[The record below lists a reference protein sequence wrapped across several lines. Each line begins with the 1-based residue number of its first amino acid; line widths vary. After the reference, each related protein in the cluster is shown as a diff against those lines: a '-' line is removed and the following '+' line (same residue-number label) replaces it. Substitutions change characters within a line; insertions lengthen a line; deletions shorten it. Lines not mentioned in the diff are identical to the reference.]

1 MYEKQTLPNGVRIV
15 YEHMP
20 HVRSAAIGVWV
31 GVGSRYESP
40 CEAGSAHFIEHML
53 FKGTAQHS
61 ASELAE
67 RMDAIGGQVNAYTTR
82 EGTCYY
88 ARVLDEHLDRAGD
101 LLAEMLF
108 TSNFSETDADNERG
122 VIREEMDMYA
132 DTPEDLV
139 TERLIGAAFPG
150 ALGRPVLGRP
160 ATIDRL
166 TGARLRSFQIAHY
179 IAPRIVIAVSGS
191 FTDENIARLA
201 AHFSWLPVRPDL
213 TMRSGSYT
221 PAFTLKRK
229 AIEQNQISI
238 GFPGLPTGAEE
249 RFTMALLS
257 SILGGN
263 MSSRLFQTVR
273 EKNGLCYAIYTYTA
287 SFLDCGMFGI
297 SAAVGRETEQ
307 RALALIRDEL
317 ERFRTDGVTQSELDR
332 AREQVHASVLMAE
345 ESTASRMNK
354 LGYSE
359 LYLGRVLPADEVL
372 ARYDAVTRE
381 DILGLARETL
391 DFDCVSFSAVGRLR
405 PQEEYA
411 QQLRTE
417 TEKRRGGLRGVFLFQ
432 SSDSPAMTV
441 CRMRRIPHPRR
452 LRKGADSAAMYRKTE
467 PRRLQ
472 EEAAGGVLLFQAFWI
487 SSSAI
492 CTQLVAA
499 PLRTW
504 SPQHQRHRPLGSV
517 RSGRMRPTN
526 TRS

>member
-1 MYEKQTLPNGVRIV
+1 M
-15 YEHMP
+15 
-20 HVRSAAIGVWV
+20 
-31 GVGSRYESP
+31 
-40 CEAGSAHFIEHML
+40 
-53 FKGTAQHS
+53 
-61 ASELAE
+61 
-67 RMDAIGGQVNAYTTR
+67 
-82 EGTCYY
+82 
-88 ARVLDEHLDRAGD
+88 
-101 LLAEMLF
+101 
-108 TSNFSETDADNERG
+108 
-122 VIREEMDMYA
+122 
-132 DTPEDLV
+132 
-139 TERLIGAAFPG
+139 
-150 ALGRPVLGRP
+150 
-160 ATIDRL
+160 
-166 TGARLRSFQIAHY
+166 
-179 IAPRIVIAVSGS
+179 SGS

-391 DFDCVSFSAVGRLR
+391 DFDRVSFSAVGRLR

-411 QQLRTE
+411 QQLR
-417 TEKRRGGLRGVFLFQ
+417 G
-432 SSDSPAMTV
+432 
-441 CRMRRIPHPRR
+441 
-452 LRKGADSAAMYRKTE
+452 
-467 PRRLQ
+467 
-472 EEAAGGVLLFQAFWI
+472 
-487 SSSAI
+487 
-492 CTQLVAA
+492 
-499 PLRTW
+499 
-504 SPQHQRHRPLGSV
+504 
-517 RSGRMRPTN
+517 
-526 TRS
+526 

>member
-1 MYEKQTLPNGVRIV
+1 MYEKRTLPNGVRMV

-20 HVRSAAIGVWV
+20 HVRSAAIGVWI

-40 CEAGSAHFIEHML
+40 SNAGSAHFIEHML
-53 FKGTAQHS
+53 FKGTAQHT

-108 TSNFSETDADNERG
+108 TSNFAEADVANERG

-150 ALGRPVLGRP
+150 TLGRPVLGRP
-160 ATIDRL
+160 ATIERL
-166 TGARLRSFQIAHY
+166 TGARLRAFQLAHY
-179 IAPRIVIAVSGS
+179 IAPRIVVAVSGS
-191 FTDENIARLA
+191 FTEENLAHLA
-201 AHFSWLPVRPDL
+201 AHFSWLPARPDL
-213 TMRSGSYT
+213 TMRRGSYT

-238 GFPGLPTGAEE
+238 GFPGLPTGSEA

-273 EKNGLCYAIYTYTA
+273 EKNGLCYAV
-287 SFLDCGMFGI
+287 

-317 ERFRTDGVTQSELDR
+317 DRFRTDGVTQTELDR

-345 ESTASRMNK
+345 ESTAARMNK

-359 LYLGRVLPADEVL
+359 LYLGRVLSADEVL
-372 ARYDAVTRE
+372 ARYDAVTCE

-391 DFDCVSFSAVGRLR
+391 DFARVSFSAVGRLR
-405 PQEEYA
+405 AQEEYE
-411 QQLRTE
+411 QL
-417 TEKRRGGLRGVFLFQ
+417 L
-432 SSDSPAMTV
+432 
-441 CRMRRIPHPRR
+441 
-452 LRKGADSAAMYRKTE
+452 KG
-467 PRRLQ
+467 
-472 EEAAGGVLLFQAFWI
+472 
-487 SSSAI
+487 
-492 CTQLVAA
+492 
-499 PLRTW
+499 
-504 SPQHQRHRPLGSV
+504 
-517 RSGRMRPTN
+517 
-526 TRS
+526 

>member
-139 TERLIGAAFPG
+139 TERHIGAAVPG
-150 ALGRPVLGRP
+150 
-160 ATIDRL
+160 
-166 TGARLRSFQIAHY
+166 AHY

-201 AHFSWLPVRPDL
+201 AHFSWLPGRPDL

-391 DFDCVSFSAVGRLR
+391 DFDRVSFSAVGRLR

-411 QQLRTE
+411 QQLR
-417 TEKRRGGLRGVFLFQ
+417 G
-432 SSDSPAMTV
+432 
-441 CRMRRIPHPRR
+441 
-452 LRKGADSAAMYRKTE
+452 
-467 PRRLQ
+467 
-472 EEAAGGVLLFQAFWI
+472 
-487 SSSAI
+487 
-492 CTQLVAA
+492 
-499 PLRTW
+499 
-504 SPQHQRHRPLGSV
+504 
-517 RSGRMRPTN
+517 
-526 TRS
+526 

>member
-20 HVRSAAIGVWV
+20 HVRSAAIGVWI

-108 TSNFSETDADNERG
+108 TSNFAEADVANERG

-191 FTDENIARLA
+191 FTEANIARLA
-201 AHFSWLPVRPDL
+201 LFVAARAAGPDHAL
-213 TMRSGSYT
+213 RQ
-221 PAFTLKRK
+221 LH
-229 AIEQNQISI
+229 
-238 GFPGLPTGAEE
+238 PGLHAQAQGHRAKPDQH
-249 RFTMALLS
+249 RF
-257 SILGGN
+257 
-263 MSSRLFQTVR
+263 SRP
-273 EKNGLCYAIYTYTA
+273 A
-287 SFLDCGMFGI
+287 
-297 SAAVGRETEQ
+297 
-307 RALALIRDEL
+307 
-317 ERFRTDGVTQSELDR
+317 DGVGG
-332 AREQVHASVLMAE
+332 A
-345 ESTASRMNK
+345 
-354 LGYSE
+354 
-359 LYLGRVLPADEVL
+359 LYHGAALV
-372 ARYDAVTRE
+372 
-381 DILGLARETL
+381 
-391 DFDCVSFSAVGRLR
+391 
-405 PQEEYA
+405 
-411 QQLRTE
+411 
-417 TEKRRGGLRGVFLFQ
+417 
-432 SSDSPAMTV
+432 
-441 CRMRRIPHPRR
+441 HPRR
-452 LRKGADSAAMYRKTE
+452 E
-467 PRRLQ
+467 H
-472 EEAAGGVLLFQAFWI
+472 VL
-487 SSSAI
+487 
-492 CTQLVAA
+492 A
-499 PLRTW
+499 PVSDRA
-504 SPQHQRHRPLGSV
+504 
-517 RSGRMRPTN
+517 
-526 TRS
+526 

>member
-221 PAFTLKRK
+221 PAFALKRK

-332 AREQVHASVLMAE
+332 ARLVNGDVVHEVHGGGDGVTAHDGHAHAGARDVHVRQVQDLAALVL
-345 ESTASRMNK
+345 
-354 LGYSE
+354 E
-359 LYLGRVLPADEVL
+359 LHLL
-372 ARYDAVTRE
+372 
-381 DILGLARETL
+381 
-391 DFDCVSFSAVGRLR
+391 
-405 PQEEYA
+405 
-411 QQLRTE
+411 
-417 TEKRRGGLRGVFLFQ
+417 
-432 SSDSPAMTV
+432 
-441 CRMRRIPHPRR
+441 
-452 LRKGADSAAMYRKTE
+452 
-467 PRRLQ
+467 
-472 EEAAGGVLLFQAFWI
+472 GGVAVALLAADLRDDVVGDLVREHLRRVALAGAQGVDLVL
-487 SSSAI
+487 
-492 CTQLVAA
+492 QLDRAARARAGYGLIRRHDHVAD
-499 PLRTW
+499 
-504 SPQHQRHRPLGSV
+504 G
-517 RSGRMRPTN
+517 
-526 TRS
+526 

>member
-1 MYEKQTLPNGVRIV
+1 MWI
-15 YEHMP
+15 
-20 HVRSAAIGVWV
+20 

-40 CEAGSAHFIEHML
+40 CETGSAHFIEHML

-108 TSNFSETDADNERG
+108 TSNFAEADVANERG

-139 TERLIGAAFPG
+139 TERLIGAVFPG

-160 ATIDRL
+160 ASIDRL

-201 AHFSWLPVRPDL
+201 AHFSFLPGRPDL

-238 GFPGLPTGAEE
+238 GFPGLPTGSEA

-297 SAAVGRETEQ
+297 SAAVGRETGAARPRAHPRRA
-307 RALALIRDEL
+307 RALPHRRRYAIGARP
-317 ERFRTDGVTQSELDR
+317 R
-332 AREQVHASVLMAE
+332 ARTGARERAHGGGI
-345 ESTASRMNK
+345 TASRMNK

-391 DFDCVSFSAVGRLR
+391 DFDRVSFSAVGRLR
-405 PQEEYA
+405 PQEEYE
-411 QQLRTE
+411 QQL
-417 TEKRRGGLRGVFLFQ
+417 
-432 SSDSPAMTV
+432 
-441 CRMRRIPHPRR
+441 
-452 LRKGADSAAMYRKTE
+452 KG
-467 PRRLQ
+467 
-472 EEAAGGVLLFQAFWI
+472 
-487 SSSAI
+487 
-492 CTQLVAA
+492 
-499 PLRTW
+499 
-504 SPQHQRHRPLGSV
+504 
-517 RSGRMRPTN
+517 
-526 TRS
+526 

>member
-345 ESTASRMNK
+345 ESTSILPRLYRRTRCSRATTPSRARTSSALRARRWTLTACRSRPSAACGRRRNTRSSSGDNKNAAEAS
-354 LGYSE
+354 
-359 LYLGRVLPADEVL
+359 A
-372 ARYDAVTRE
+372 A
-381 DILGLARETL
+381 
-391 DFDCVSFSAVGRLR
+391 FSFSVVRLTGHDR
-405 PQEEYA
+405 VPDAADTTPAPLA
-411 QQLRTE
+411 Q
-417 TEKRRGGLRGVFLFQ
+417 GGG
-432 SSDSPAMTV
+432 S
-441 CRMRRIPHPRR
+441 CRHV
-452 LRKGADSAAMYRKTE
+452 SQNV

-499 PLRTW
+499 PLRT
-504 SPQHQRHRPLGSV
+504 
-517 RSGRMRPTN
+517 
-526 TRS
+526 

>member
-238 GFPGLPTGAEE
+238 GFPGMPTGAEE

-372 ARYDAVTRE
+372 ARADGRGRDGSALCH
-381 DILGLARETL
+381 IGKA
-391 DFDCVSFSAVGRLR
+391 AVGLLR
-405 PQEEYA
+405 HGVDAAVVHGVDARDRRRDGGQDVGLVHALAHGAGQEFREQHGGFERGEKFLHRVRA
-411 QQLRTE
+411 RALHADAEALELALEGVRVLQRRAAVALGGVELLEHLR
-417 TEKRRGGLRGVFLFQ
+417 
-432 SSDSPAMTV
+432 
-441 CRMRRIPHPRR
+441 
-452 LRKGADSAAMYRKTE
+452 
-467 PRRLQ
+467 
-472 EEAAGGVLLFQAFWI
+472 EAAAGLVIHALFEMNVVKCHVRF
-487 SSSAI
+487 SFP
-492 CTQLVAA
+492 T
-499 PLRTW
+499 
-504 SPQHQRHRPLGSV
+504 HR
-517 RSGRMRPTN
+517 
-526 TRS
+526 

>member
-40 CEAGSAHFIEHML
+40 CEAGSAHFIEHMI
-53 FKGTAQHS
+53 FKGTVQHS

-372 ARYDAVTRE
+372 ARYDAVTCE

-391 DFDCVSFSAVGRLR
+391 DFDRVSFSAVGRLR

-411 QQLRTE
+411 QQL
-417 TEKRRGGLRGVFLFQ
+417 
-432 SSDSPAMTV
+432 
-441 CRMRRIPHPRR
+441 
-452 LRKGADSAAMYRKTE
+452 KG
-467 PRRLQ
+467 
-472 EEAAGGVLLFQAFWI
+472 
-487 SSSAI
+487 
-492 CTQLVAA
+492 
-499 PLRTW
+499 
-504 SPQHQRHRPLGSV
+504 
-517 RSGRMRPTN
+517 
-526 TRS
+526 

>member
-1 MYEKQTLPNGVRIV
+1 MGGQHIMYEKQTLPNGVRIV

-238 GFPGLPTGAEE
+238 GFLHLLEGFAQKGVLGHHQFHIALEALAAQGSGLLGVERLDVGDVEVRISLELLGEVVDYNQFFFLSHLFSPPSYLVSTDLESICTPGLMVVE
-249 RFTMALLS
+249 R
-257 SILGGN
+257 
-263 MSSRLFQTVR
+263 
-273 EKNGLCYAIYTYTA
+273 
-287 SFLDCGMFGI
+287 
-297 SAAVGRETEQ
+297 
-307 RALALIRDEL
+307 
-317 ERFRTDGVTQSELDR
+317 
-332 AREQVHASVLMAE
+332 
-345 ESTASRMNK
+345 
-354 LGYSE
+354 
-359 LYLGRVLPADEVL
+359 
-372 ARYDAVTRE
+372 
-381 DILGLARETL
+381 
-391 DFDCVSFSAVGRLR
+391 
-405 PQEEYA
+405 
-411 QQLRTE
+411 
-417 TEKRRGGLRGVFLFQ
+417 
-432 SSDSPAMTV
+432 
-441 CRMRRIPHPRR
+441 
-452 LRKGADSAAMYRKTE
+452 
-467 PRRLQ
+467 
-472 EEAAGGVLLFQAFWI
+472 
-487 SSSAI
+487 
-492 CTQLVAA
+492 
-499 PLRTW
+499 
-504 SPQHQRHRPLGSV
+504 
-517 RSGRMRPTN
+517 
-526 TRS
+526 

>member
-20 HVRSAAIGVWV
+20 HVRSAAIGVWI

-108 TSNFSETDADNERG
+108 TSNFAEADVANERG

-160 ATIDRL
+160 ASIDRL
-166 TGARLRSFQIAHY
+166 TGARLRSFQTAHY

-201 AHFSWLPVRPDL
+201 AHFSFLPRRPDL

-238 GFPGLPTGAEE
+238 GFPGLPTGSEA

-263 MSSRLFQTVR
+263 MSSRLFQEIR
-273 EKNGLCYAIYTYTA
+273 EKRGLVYTVYSFTA
-287 SFLDCGMFGI
+287 SHTEDGLFGI
-297 SAAVGRETEQ
+297 YAGTGAKDLKNLLPVVVDEIRKVCNDKVTEKELVRAKTQLKASMLMSLESSSA
-307 RALALIRDEL
+307 
-317 ERFRTDGVTQSELDR
+317 
-332 AREQVHASVLMAE
+332 
-345 ESTASRMNK
+345 TA
-354 LGYSE
+354 
-359 LYLGRVLPADEVL
+359 EVL
-372 ARYDAVTRE
+372 ARQMLIFDRIIPIDEMVERIE
-381 DILGLARETL
+381 KVTL
-391 DFDCVSFSAVGRLR
+391 DDIQNTARTIFSSKPTYTLLGAIKDHI
-405 PQEEYA
+405 EY
-411 QQLRTE
+411 
-417 TEKRRGGLRGVFLFQ
+417 
-432 SSDSPAMTV
+432 D
-441 CRMRRIPHPRR
+441 
-452 LRKGADSAAMYRKTE
+452 D
-467 PRRLQ
+467 LQ
-472 EEAAGGVLLFQAFWI
+472 KILK
-487 SSSAI
+487 
-492 CTQLVAA
+492 C
-499 PLRTW
+499 
-504 SPQHQRHRPLGSV
+504 
-517 RSGRMRPTN
+517 
-526 TRS
+526 

>member
-307 RALALIRDEL
+307 RA
-317 ERFRTDGVTQSELDR
+317 
-332 AREQVHASVLMAE
+332 REQVHASVLMAE

-411 QQLRTE
+411 QQLR
-417 TEKRRGGLRGVFLFQ
+417 G
-432 SSDSPAMTV
+432 
-441 CRMRRIPHPRR
+441 
-452 LRKGADSAAMYRKTE
+452 
-467 PRRLQ
+467 
-472 EEAAGGVLLFQAFWI
+472 
-487 SSSAI
+487 
-492 CTQLVAA
+492 
-499 PLRTW
+499 
-504 SPQHQRHRPLGSV
+504 
-517 RSGRMRPTN
+517 
-526 TRS
+526 

>member
-108 TSNFSETDADNERG
+108 TSNFAEADVANERG

-160 ATIDRL
+160 ASIDRL

-213 TMRSGSYT
+213 SMRSGSYT
-221 PAFTLKRK
+221 PAFTL
-229 AIEQNQISI
+229 
-238 GFPGLPTGAEE
+238 
-249 RFTMALLS
+249 
-257 SILGGN
+257 
-263 MSSRLFQTVR
+263 
-273 EKNGLCYAIYTYTA
+273 
-287 SFLDCGMFGI
+287 
-297 SAAVGRETEQ
+297 
-307 RALALIRDEL
+307 
-317 ERFRTDGVTQSELDR
+317 
-332 AREQVHASVLMAE
+332 
-345 ESTASRMNK
+345 
-354 LGYSE
+354 
-359 LYLGRVLPADEVL
+359 
-372 ARYDAVTRE
+372 
-381 DILGLARETL
+381 
-391 DFDCVSFSAVGRLR
+391 
-405 PQEEYA
+405 
-411 QQLRTE
+411 
-417 TEKRRGGLRGVFLFQ
+417 
-432 SSDSPAMTV
+432 
-441 CRMRRIPHPRR
+441 
-452 LRKGADSAAMYRKTE
+452 
-467 PRRLQ
+467 
-472 EEAAGGVLLFQAFWI
+472 
-487 SSSAI
+487 
-492 CTQLVAA
+492 
-499 PLRTW
+499 
-504 SPQHQRHRPLGSV
+504 
-517 RSGRMRPTN
+517 
-526 TRS
+526 

>member
-108 TSNFSETDADNERG
+108 TSNFAEADVANERG

-213 TMRSGSYT
+213 TMRPGSYT

-229 AIEQNQISI
+229 AIEQNHLTLA
-238 GFPGLPTGAEE
+238 FPGLPFADER
-249 RFTMALLS
+249 RFTLQLLS
-257 SILGGN
+257 SILGGG
-263 MSSRLFQTVR
+263 MSSRLFQQVR
-273 EKNGLCYAIYTYTA
+273 EQRGLCYSIYSYGTCHDDTGYFGVYTA
-287 SFLDCGMFGI
+287 L
-297 SAAVGRETEQ
+297 GRETEGGMPDVIEILPGTLCKVL
-307 RALALIRDEL
+307 RRLSRELPVPLIAGGLLSD
-317 ERFRTDGVTQSELDR
+317 
-332 AREQVHASVLMAE
+332 
-345 ESTASRMNK
+345 K
-354 LGYSE
+354 
-359 LYLGRVLPADEVL
+359 ADVL
-372 ARYDAVTRE
+372 AA
-381 DILGLARETL
+381 LGAGAL
-391 DFDCVSFSAVGRLR
+391 CVSA
-405 PQEEYA
+405 
-411 QQLRTE
+411 
-417 TEKRRGGLRGVFLFQ
+417 
-432 SSDSPAMTV
+432 SDESLWA
-441 CRMRRIPHPRR
+441 
-452 LRKGADSAAMYRKTE
+452 L
-467 PRRLQ
+467 
-472 EEAAGGVLLFQAFWI
+472 
-487 SSSAI
+487 
-492 CTQLVAA
+492 
-499 PLRTW
+499 
-504 SPQHQRHRPLGSV
+504 
-517 RSGRMRPTN
+517 
-526 TRS
+526 